1 MSEIKMNEI
10 NKLFSALEREPG
22 DGWLTLRALNLV
34 SELYDAGIFRCTAR
48 ALLDELARLVN
59 EEI

>member
-1 MSEIKMNEI
+1 MNEI

-59 EEI
+59 EEV